1 MLSLEKRTITGSFC
15 IKLVN
20 KKIKNNFEHVL
31 YPLHIKSEKK
41 KIILKKWKVAK
52 RPQ

>member
-31 YPLHIKSEKK
+31 YQKSEKK